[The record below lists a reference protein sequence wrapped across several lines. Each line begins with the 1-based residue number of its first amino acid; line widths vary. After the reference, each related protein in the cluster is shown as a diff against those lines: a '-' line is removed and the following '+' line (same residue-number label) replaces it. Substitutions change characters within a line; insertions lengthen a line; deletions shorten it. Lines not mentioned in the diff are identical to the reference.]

1 MDILQELGVALG
13 LASLA
18 GINLYLT
25 VLLAGLAIRFDFL
38 HLATQYHSLE
48 VLGHPAIIAVA
59 GIMYL
64 LEFFADKV
72 PWVDT
77 LWDSVHTVIR
87 PVGGTL
93 LAIQALGEI
102 PTWMKVVAALLA
114 GGASL
119 TTHGAKA
126 GTRLLINHS
135 PEPVS
140 NIGMSLVEDVAVAG
154 GVFFTLLKPV
164 LALMVF
170 SGLLVILW
178 MIFPRTWRLIRSTLW
193 LAWHKL
199 KMPGRRVPL
208 DSPLNLELSLPEET
222 RDILRYRAGLSE
234 VDLAWSVR
242 SLSGK
247 AKGVRGLSPNLDGL
261 LIAPTRPDCLYFAAG
276 KGFRDRLFKV
286 PLAGVEVQTES
297 RFLSENVILIASSV
311 RAVFRFPRGQA
322 DVAETVALR
331 LRELMKQPVVPG
343 AGAISEPISD
353 IGIDE
358 VPLMSEKEAHDE
370 YVMSGKVRPEKE
382 RIEPF
387 SAGV

>member
-25 VLLAGLAIRFDFL
+25 VLLAGLAIRFDLL

-48 VLGHPAIIAVA
+48 VLGNPVVIAVA
-59 GIMYL
+59 GVMYL

-140 NIGMSLVEDVAVAG
+140 NIGMSLAEDAAVAG
-154 GVFFTLLKPV
+154 GVFFTLLQPA
-164 LALMVF
+164 LALAVF
-170 SGLLVILW
+170 SGILVILW
-178 MIFPRTWRLIRSTLW
+178 MIFPRMWRLIRSTLW

-199 KMPGRRVPL
+199 KMPGRRVA
-208 DSPLNLELSLPEET
+208 LETPVKLGLSMPEET

-234 VDLAWSVR
+234 DDLAWSVR

-247 AKGVRGLSPNLDGL
+247 GKGVRGLSPNLSGL

-286 PLAGVEVQTES
+286 PLAGAEVQTES
-297 RFLSENVILIASSV
+297 RFLSENVLVTATHV
-311 RAVFRFPRGQA
+311 RVVFRFPRGQA
-322 DVAETVALR
+322 DVAETVALK
-331 LRELMKQPVVPG
+331 LRELMQRPVVPG
-343 AGAISEPISD
+343 AEAISAEPVSD
-353 IGIDE
+353 LGLHDG
-358 VPLMSEKEAHDE
+358 PLEPEEEAHIKSIEEIKTRSEKE
-370 YVMSGKVRPEKE
+370 RL
-382 RIEPF
+382 EP
-387 SAGV
+387 SSVG

>member
-18 GINLYLT
+18 GVNLYLT
-25 VLLAGLAIRFDFL
+25 VFLTGLVIRFDLL
-38 HLATQYHSLE
+38 HLAEKYQSLE
-48 VLGHPAIIAVA
+48 VLGHPAVIAVA
-59 GIMYL
+59 GVLFVMQ
-64 LEFFADKV
+64 FFADKV

-93 LAIQALGEI
+93 LALVALGEMS
-102 PTWMKVVAALLA
+102 PWVKVVAALLA
-114 GGASL
+114 GGAAL

-135 PEPVS
+135 PEPIS
-140 NIGMSLVEDVAVAG
+140 NIGMSLLEEAAVVG
-154 GVFFTLLKPV
+154 GVVLTLMKPV
-164 LALMVF
+164 LALIVF
-170 SGLLVILW
+170 ASLIVLIW
-178 MIFPRTWRLIRSTLW
+178 MLFPRLWRIIRSTIW

-208 DSPLNLELSLPEET
+208 DKPVELKLELPEET

-234 VDLAWSVR
+234 TDLLWSVR

-247 AKGVRGLSPNLDGL
+247 VKGVRGLSPNLDGL
-261 LIAPTRPDCLYFAAG
+261 LIAPSRPDSLYFAAG

-286 PLAGVEVQTES
+286 PLGSVQVEMES
-297 RFLSENVILIASSV
+297 RFLSENVMLTGPGL

-322 DVAETVALR
+322 DVAQTVALR
-331 LRELMKQPVVPG
+331 LREILSQPAAPVGHVEPEVP
-343 AGAISEPISD
+343 AEEVHAPIPPPAVPISVP
-353 IGIDE
+353 E
-358 VPLMSEKEAHDE
+358 VMPVAKIPSE
-370 YVMSGKVRPEKE
+370 EKLV
-382 RIEPF
+382 PF
-387 SAGV
+387 PAVSS

>member
-25 VLLAGLAIRFDFL
+25 VLLAGLAIRFNLL

-48 VLGHPAIIAVA
+48 VLGHPAVIAVA
-59 GIMYL
+59 GLFYL
-64 LEFFADKV
+64 LEFCADKI

-93 LAIQALGEI
+93 LAIQALGEV

-140 NIGMSLVEDVAVAG
+140 NIGMSLAEDAAVAG

-164 LALMVF
+164 LALIVF
-170 SGLLVILW
+170 SSLLAILW
-178 MIFPRTWRLIRSTLW
+178 MIFPRMWRLIRSTLW

-199 KMPGRRVPL
+199 KMPGRQMRL
-208 DSPLNLELSLPEET
+208 ESPVNLELSLPEET

-234 VDLAWSVR
+234 ADLAWSVR

-247 AKGVRGLSPNLDGL
+247 VKGVRGLSANLDGL

-286 PLAGVEVQTES
+286 PLAGAEVQTES
-297 RFLSENVILIASSV
+297 RFLSENVLLTATHV
-311 RAVFRFPRGQA
+311 RAVFRFPRGKA
-322 DVAETVALR
+322 DVAETVALK
-331 LRELMKQPVVPG
+331 LRELMRRPVVPG
-343 AGAISEPISD
+343 EGAISEPLSD
-353 IGIDE
+353 LGFDDAPL
-358 VPLMSEKEAHDE
+358 VPERGAPADPARTEASRLEKE
-370 YVMSGKVRPEKE
+370 PL
-382 RIEPF
+382 EP
-387 SAGV
+387 SHAG